1 MSPRSAVEERM
12 EVRSREVERGIHWI
26 HQTHSRED
34 MADRYDSDPPD
45 WYVPGGGVNT
55 IQNAYLLVGD
65 ERTMLFDTLD
75 PVGRDHVVRE
85 VTAILDGRPLDYLAV
100 SHPEAPHAGNA
111 FAVLDRYPD
120 ATLIAPGNGS
130 RHDLYHLED
139 ATRAHHGDTVD
150 LGDLSVEFLEPSF
163 LDHGL
168 HTWMRERTTDT
179 LFSVDWLGH
188 FVMDRE
194 RLTLA
199 SELERGITHH
209 RLLQFHGNVFQWY
222 QFVDTDKTDAAIE
235 NIIDAYA
242 PATIATAHGLV
253 IDEDPDA
260 HMRKVKTVIEHI
272 SAGGRLTSL

>member
-1 MSPRSAVEERM
+1 MNPRSAVEERM

-34 MADRYDSDPPD
+34 MADRYDSNPPD

-65 ERTMLFDTLD
+65 DQTMLFDTLD

-85 VTAILDGRPLDYLAV
+85 VAGILDGRPLDYLAV

-120 ATLIAPGNGS
+120 ATLVAPGDGS

-139 ATRAHHGDTVD
+139 AVKAYHGDTVD
-150 LGDLSVEFLEPSF
+150 LGNLSVEFLEPSF

-199 SELERGITHH
+199 SELERDITHH

-222 QFVDTDKTDAAIE
+222 QFVDTDKTDVAIE

-253 IDEDPDA
+253 IDEDPAA

-272 SAGGRLTSL
+272 SAGGRLKSL